1 MRILHLSD
9 THVPRHL
16 GPDEDGG
23 DARAALAQFLQD
35 CRHLSGIELV
45 VVSGDVTDDGSPEG
59 YDTVKALVGGFA
71 RERRAGQVY
80 CPGNHDDRAAFAGTL
95 GSGHLDADGGDVGRL
110 GCSTGERAAVSV
122 VSGVRV
128 ITLDSLIPGQI
139 SGWISDEQLG
149 WLRDLLAEPAPRGSV
164 VVVHHPP
171 IALERT
177 GQRAAGLQNPEA
189 LSAALDGSDVQVVL
203 CGHFHAQ
210 ISGRLG
216 TVPVW
221 IGPAVYT
228 RLDLSA
234 PDGLDWVLRGPAA
247 TVVDLA
253 GPHAPMF
260 HVVHARDPHA
270 GRRVYLADAVT

>member
-9 THVPRHL
+9 THVSRRL

-35 CRHLSGIELV
+35 CQHLSGIELV

-71 RERRAGQVY
+71 HERRAGQVY
-80 CPGNHDDRAAFAGTL
+80 CPGNHDDRTAFAGTL
-95 GSGHLDADGGDVGRL
+95 GSGHLDTEGADVGRL

-128 ITLDSLIPGQI
+128 ITLDSLVPGQI

-171 IALERT
+171 IALAGNGRPDCRT
-177 GQRAAGLQNPEA
+177 PRRSARPWTARTCRSCCADTSTLRSAAGWGRCR
-189 LSAALDGSDVQVVL
+189 SGSDRPSTP
-203 CGHFHAQ
+203 GW
-210 ISGRLG
+210 
-216 TVPVW
+216 T
-221 IGPAVYT
+221 
-228 RLDLSA
+228 
-234 PDGLDWVLRGPAA
+234 
-247 TVVDLA
+247 
-253 GPHAPMF
+253 
-260 HVVHARDPHA
+260 
-270 GRRVYLADAVT
+270 